1 MTGRKTLREI
11 RAELEAAVG
20 TGPPGGGDVAESLRR
35 FLASKPGDRETPN
48 QPLQPT
54 GGPLPRHRPKSRRR
68 GRAAGG

>member
-11 RAELEAAVG
+11 RAELEAALG
-20 TGPPGGGDVAESLRR
+20 AGPPGDGETAKSLRR
-35 FLASKPGDRETPN
+35 FLAARPGEQDTPS

-54 GGPLPRHRPKSRRR
+54 DGPPPRPRPKSRRR